1 MAVQTEDKKLDGAGL
16 TTVWGLIKS
25 LYNSFVAKNEVK
37 IIGQIVNMPPD
48 TTFAQHSLIGVDQ
61 EVFINSEQITGVPS
75 HVVTHNN
82 STVTHNGVVVTH
94 GANTTVTWKKITM

>member
-1 MAVQTEDKKLDGAGL
+1 MAVQTADKKLDGAGL
-16 TTVWGLIKS
+16 TTVWGLLKS

-37 IIGQIVNMPPD
+37 IIGQIVNMPPN
-48 TTFAQHSLIGVDQ
+48 TTFVQHSLIGVDQ

-82 STVTHNGVVVTH
+82 SSVTHNGVVVTH
-94 GANTTVTWKKITM
+94 GSNTTVTWKKITM